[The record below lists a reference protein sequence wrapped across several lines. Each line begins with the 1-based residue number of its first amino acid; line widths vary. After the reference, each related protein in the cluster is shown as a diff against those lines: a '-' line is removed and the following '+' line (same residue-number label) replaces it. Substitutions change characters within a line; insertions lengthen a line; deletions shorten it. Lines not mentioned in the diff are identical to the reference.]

1 MPKNKRHNDVQPSEI
16 MLSEG
21 SETRRR
27 GSVAERR
34 RLLQGTAPGN
44 ATVTLSQ
51 LRVVA
56 YCRVSTGESVAS
68 NLSIP
73 DQERYMRKYAENK
86 SWHLVKVYKEEG
98 RSAKTINGPVFK
110 EMIAE
115 LLSGKLKI
123 QKLLVYH
130 TARFSRRMRD
140 FDEYESLLYE
150 NGIEVIFTTQQF
162 SKDIGGFIGKAGSTL
177 FDEVHSRKTAEDT
190 SRTMTEL
197 ALGGFYVGGVL
208 PLGYKA
214 VPLDSNPLRKIIVI
228 NEEERPLVRRIFDMA
243 LYGTSYSGPMG
254 MKAIAMK
261 LNEEG
266 CWPGRVKRW
275 NKTHIHRLLTN
286 PIYKGTKLY
295 NENARDEQWL
305 SRPAELIT
313 IPVPAIVTPE
323 EFDALTEQ
331 LQRKDPR
338 RGTSKAFSSPLLLS
352 GIAFCACGAHMTL
365 STGRNRFGQTYR
377 YYHCGREDRSGK
389 IDCDGPRVPESTLDE
404 MVIDSVITQVL
415 DPQRIRTLLEK
426 LREQLVK
433 EEFQR
438 EGHAQ
443 ALRDRLKEAEMAF
456 ENVYTIAKYSPNLA
470 NEPLILERLEKAQSN
485 LNHYRNAVRS
495 LVSENDTEAITDN
508 QIDYF
513 ASKVV
518 DHLKNGEPASIKR
531 YLYAVVE
538 RVVVSG
544 LRKQGGTTITIVGKY
559 AELEQAIRRECSDGE
574 DFRQTPRV
582 RGFVSKWCPGRD
594 VNSYSLR

>member
-1 MPKNKRHNDVQPSEI
+1 MAKDRKHNGSKSDIVLP
-16 MLSEG
+16 EG
-21 SETRRR
+21 PVSQRR

-34 RLLQGTAPGN
+34 RLLKGTAAGN
-44 ATVTLSQ
+44 TTVTLTQ
-51 LRVVA
+51 LRVAA

-73 DQERYMRKYAENK
+73 DQERYMRKFAEDRN
-86 SWHLVKVYKEEG
+86 WQLIKVYKEEG
-98 RSAKTINGPVFK
+98 RSAKTINRPVFK
-110 EMIAE
+110 EMIEE
-115 LLSGKLKI
+115 LLNGKLKI
-123 QKLLVYH
+123 KKLLVYH

-162 SKDIGGFIGKAGSTL
+162 SRDIGGFIGKAGSTL

-214 VPLDSNPLRKIIVI
+214 VPLESNPLRKIIVI

-243 LYGTSYSGPMG
+243 LYGTSGSGPMG

-266 CWPGRVKRW
+266 CWPRRVKRW
-275 NKTHIHRLLTN
+275 NKTHIHRLVTN

-295 NENARDEQWL
+295 NECAQDEQWL

-313 IPVPAIVTPE
+313 IPVPPIVTPE
-323 EFDALTEQ
+323 EFDALAEQ

-338 RGTSKAFSSPLLLS
+338 KGGTSKAFSSPLLLS

-377 YYHCGREDRSGK
+377 YYHCGSEDRTGK
-389 IDCDGPRVPESTLDE
+389 IDCDGPRVPESTLDQ
-404 MVIDSVITQVL
+404 MVIDSVVTHVL
-415 DPQRIRTLLEK
+415 EPRRIRTLLEK
-426 LREQLVK
+426 LREQFIS
-433 EEFQR
+433 EELQR

-443 ALRDRLKEAEMAF
+443 ALRDRLKEAELAF

-470 NEPLILERLEKAQSN
+470 NEPLILGERNEWPTA
-485 LNHYRNAVRS
+485 
-495 LVSENDTEAITDN
+495 
-508 QIDYF
+508 
-513 ASKVV
+513 
-518 DHLKNGEPASIKR
+518 
-531 YLYAVVE
+531 
-538 RVVVSG
+538 
-544 LRKQGGTTITIVGKY
+544 
-559 AELEQAIRRECSDGE
+559 
-574 DFRQTPRV
+574 
-582 RGFVSKWCPGRD
+582 FVI
-594 VNSYSLR
+594 